1 MKRSR
6 KIPDSLNDMAHK
18 VKSKAINENSFL
30 DLSATTPSVKKEHIT
45 MVKAF
50 TAKS

>member
-1 MKRSR
+1 M
-6 KIPDSLNDMAHK
+6 PDNLKDTAHK

-30 DLSATTPSVKKEHIT
+30 DLSVTAPSIKKEHII